1 MSCDD
6 LAPDGRPAW
15 RRIASWSLG
24 VLLAAG
30 LCSCTGPT
38 KPVTEAPKLTADG
51 WEYLFDGKTL
61 TGWEVPDWGGS
72 GKVYVKDGVVHM
84 AQGETGTGIT
94 YAKDIPR
101 EDYEIELD
109 AMRVEDN
116 DFFCGLTFPVGK
128 DPISLILG
136 GWNGSV
142 TGLSCLEGMDAS
154 ENETT
159 KSIEYENGRWYHVR
173 VRVTKARITA
183 WLDDEQIIAV
193 DRKERQISI
202 RMEVQPS
209 VPLGIATWR
218 THGAAKNIRIRR
230 LTGEEE

>member
-1 MSCDD
+1 
-6 LAPDGRPAW
+6 
-15 RRIASWSLG
+15 
-24 VLLAAG
+24 
-30 LCSCTGPT
+30 
-38 KPVTEAPKLTADG
+38 
-51 WEYLFDGKTL
+51 
-61 TGWEVPDWGGS
+61 
-72 GKVYVKDGVVHM
+72 M

-159 KSIEYENGRWYHVR
+159 QSIEYENGRWYHVR

-183 WLDDEQIIAV
+183 WLDDEKIIAV